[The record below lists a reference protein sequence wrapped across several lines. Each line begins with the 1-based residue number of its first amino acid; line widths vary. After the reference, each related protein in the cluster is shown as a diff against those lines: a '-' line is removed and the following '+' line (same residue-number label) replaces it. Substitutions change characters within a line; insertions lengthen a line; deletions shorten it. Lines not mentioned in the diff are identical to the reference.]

1 MIARLTTPFALAF
14 TEVLAV
20 EADEGTIHVAVVARE
35 GEDTV
40 VRQAARGAATGDL
53 ALDLPAAL
61 AALGGR
67 SRPRRAILITPR
79 ATAVVLQVPPIQSL
93 AAERVQG
100 LVRYELEPYLSGA
113 ARDGGDL
120 ACGWGDRGADGDR
133 PGPLLA
139 CGLTAAARDEAR
151 EAFRRAGLQL
161 AGIYPQLGCAAA
173 LLPQDAAQDA
183 VVLEHAAG
191 RLAASRVVGGQV
203 SRLVLQ
209 RAPGDPGDLARA
221 CRGLCDDAPVVVA
234 GPADP
239 DLLADSADLAPA
251 TWPRRRPRA
260 TTRRPRPGPGQRASA
275 PPATRWA
282 CPAARVAAV
291 AAQPQRPP
299 LHRQPAVQAL
309 VVAALPLLLAVGVD
323 VVVRGRL
330 DTARAAAVELQA
342 EVDVRQRAAA
352 ARKALERERDA
363 IVRSMDPLKAAAAEH
378 AEAEGRR
385 EWLLGLLRG
394 VARAASADV
403 VVRAVEEEPGGAVR
417 VEGVARAETDV
428 QAFVRD
434 VAATPALAGRP
445 PRGATIQRQE
455 GRLGGVSYRFEV
467 RFGDAAAPS
476 RAASDLRGGD

>member
-20 EADEGTIHVAVVARE
+20 EADEGTIHVAVVARD

-53 ALDLPAAL
+53 ARDLPAAL

-239 DLLADSADLAPA
+239 DLLADLADLAPRHVA
-251 TWPRRRPRA
+251 APPPPRDDEAP
-260 TTRRPRPGPGQRASA
+260 PPWASA
-275 PPATRWA
+275 SALGAARHALGLPGG
-282 CPAARVAAV
+282 ARVAAV

-467 RFGDAAAPS
+467 RFGDAAGAA
-476 RAASDLRGGD
+476 RAAPGGD